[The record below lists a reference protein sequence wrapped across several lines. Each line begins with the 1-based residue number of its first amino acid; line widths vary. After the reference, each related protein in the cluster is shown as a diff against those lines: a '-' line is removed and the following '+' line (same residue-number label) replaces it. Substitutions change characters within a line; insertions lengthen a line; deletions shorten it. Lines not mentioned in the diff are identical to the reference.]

1 VAEALRS
8 PPLLFAHRGAS
19 AEAPENTLEAFRLAV
34 KLGAT
39 GLETDVWLTSDG
51 VAVLSHD
58 GTVRAGTVRTGLR
71 RRPIAQLRAADL
83 PPAMPT
89 LANLYEAV
97 GCDLELSIDVKDPAA
112 AAAVVAAARQAG
124 GEEAVGRLWLCSA
137 DWRVVA
143 SWRQLSPAVRLV
155 DSTRLR
161 KVREGVEKRAALL
174 AAAGVDALNM
184 HHTDWSAGLTTMVHR
199 FGLHAFAWDC
209 QFDRVVAKMLV
220 IGVDGV
226 YSDHVEE
233 AAAAV
238 AAWTR

>member
-1 VAEALRS
+1 MAEALRS
-8 PPLLFAHRGAS
+8 PPLIFAHRGAS
-19 AEAPENTLEAFRLAV
+19 ADAPENTLEAFRLAV

-39 GLETDVWLTSDG
+39 GLETDAWLSADG
-51 VAVLSHD
+51 AAVLDHD
-58 GTVRAGTVRTGLR
+58 GTVRTGLR

-83 PPAMPT
+83 PPTVPT
-89 LANLYEAV
+89 LVQLYEAV
-97 GCDLELSIDVKDPAA
+97 GCDLELSVDVKDPAA
-112 AAAVVAAARQAG
+112 AAAVIAAARQAG
-124 GEEAVGRLWLCSA
+124 GEEAVGRLWLCSS
-137 DWRVVA
+137 DWHLAA

-161 KVREGVEKRAALL
+161 KVREGVEKRASLL
-174 AAAGVDALNM
+174 AAAGVNALNM
-184 HHTDWSAGLTTMVHR
+184 HHSDWSPGLTTLVHR

-220 IGVDGV
+220 VGVDGV

-233 AAAAV
+233 MAAAV

>member
-8 PPLLFAHRGAS
+8 PPLIFAHRGAS
-19 AEAPENTLEAFRLAV
+19 ADAPENTLEAFRLAV
-34 KLGAT
+34 QLGAT
-39 GLETDVWLTSDG
+39 GLETDVWLSADG
-51 VAVLSHD
+51 VAVLDHD
-58 GTVRAGTVRTGLR
+58 GTVRTGLR

-83 PPAMPT
+83 PPTVPT
-89 LANLYEAV
+89 LVQLYEAV
-97 GCDLELSIDVKDPAA
+97 GCDLELSVDVKDPAA

-124 GEEAVGRLWLCSA
+124 GEEALGRLWLCSS
-137 DWRVVA
+137 DWHLAA

-161 KVREGVEKRAALL
+161 KVREGVEKRASLL
-174 AAAGVDALNM
+174 AAAGVNALNM
-184 HHTDWSAGLTTMVHR
+184 HHSDWSPGLTTLVHR

-220 IGVDGV
+220 VGVDGV

-233 AAAAV
+233 MVAAV
-238 AAWTR
+238 SAWTR